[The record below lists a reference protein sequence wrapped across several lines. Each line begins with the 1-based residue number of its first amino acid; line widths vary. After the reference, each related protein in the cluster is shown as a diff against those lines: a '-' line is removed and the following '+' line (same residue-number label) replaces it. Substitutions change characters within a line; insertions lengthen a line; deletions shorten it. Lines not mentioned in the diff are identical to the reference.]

1 MTKIL
6 GSSSVQSALQTLLFS
21 NETLQ
26 KTQERTTSGL
36 KIESAADNAGYW
48 STATNLRSEGNVLSS
63 VSDALNL
70 GASKVDTASEA
81 VGSMIGVVD
90 QIMSQLTTAY
100 EQGTDRTLINQSITA
115 LKGNLVSIA
124 QAASFSG
131 DNWLSNSNAQVPDSK
146 SIPYSY
152 KKGAG
157 GSISLQYLSIPTSQ
171 TLMVDT
177 SDPSRGL
184 LTKATDAETVNPD
197 GSGTTRDYYL
207 IDTGSG
213 TPPGATQIAVSNTT
227 TRKELDDMVAVVG
240 DMAKKLNQ
248 LGASLGT
255 MSNRIDQQTAF
266 VGALNDSLDKSVS
279 RLVDANMEEESS
291 RLAADKTQR
300 DLAVQVVAMA
310 NSHRKSLASLFG

>member
-171 TLMVDT
+171 TLMV
-177 SDPSRGL
+177 R
-184 LTKATDAETVNPD
+184 
-197 GSGTTRDYYL
+197 Y
-207 IDTGSG
+207 
-213 TPPGATQIAVSNTT
+213 
-227 TRKELDDMVAVVG
+227 
-240 DMAKKLNQ
+240 
-248 LGASLGT
+248 
-255 MSNRIDQQTAF
+255 
-266 VGALNDSLDKSVS
+266 
-279 RLVDANMEEESS
+279 
-291 RLAADKTQR
+291 
-300 DLAVQVVAMA
+300 
-310 NSHRKSLASLFG
+310 